1 MAEQEVKL
9 MKARIPLKSIF
20 RTTPES
26 RKEYI
31 KNINKYNLELVEQAK
46 QKKLAEQEQQRL
58 LDKYNKD
65 MDKYL
70 KAMKLVPY
78 TYTTKVEYQEPEPVK
93 KSSGSSSRKKSSS
106 RSSGSS
112 YFYSGKSTTINGRKV
127 PVVSKSKTTLS
138 SLKTSPVIS
147 RSVKKNF
154 SFFK

>member
-9 MKARIPLKSIF
+9 MKPRIPLKSIF

-46 QKKLAEQEQQRL
+46 QKKLAAQEQQRL

-70 KAMKLVPY
+70 KAMKSVPY
-78 TYTTKVEYQEPEPVK
+78 TYTAKVEYQEPEPVN
-93 KSSGSSSRKKSSS
+93 KSSS
-106 RSSGSS
+106 SSKSRGSS
-112 YFYSGKSTTINGRKV
+112 VDYSRTTSSVFKN
-127 PVVSKSKTTLS
+127 LS
-138 SLKTSPVIS
+138 SSKPTTSLFKSGNSPTPSKGTKINYSKVN
-147 RSVKKNF
+147 KNLS

>member
-46 QKKLAEQEQQRL
+46 QKKLAAEEQQRL
-58 LDKYNKD
+58 LEKYNKD

-70 KAMKLVPY
+70 KAMKSVPY
-78 TYTTKVEYQEPEPVK
+78 MYTSKVEYQEPEPVK
-93 KSSGSSSRKKSSS
+93 KSSGSSS

>member
-65 MDKYL
+65 MNKYL
-70 KAMKLVPY
+70 KAMKSVPY

-93 KSSGSSSRKKSSS
+93 KSSGSSSRSSRRS
-106 RSSGSS
+106 RSS
-112 YFYSGKSTTINGRKV
+112 YVYSGKSTTINGRKV